1 MALFATGK
9 SAQACFAQLYRALGA
24 ILLTH
29 FTRVCV
35 GARPLEAGMHHWCL
49 CLLFGDVW
57 VTLEVTHGDSIS
69 ELVVHMGVFEVL
81 PGTYKY
87 FDACILAD
95 SSQLTIPAV
104 VNIFDGVCGAMSG
117 DTYRLLSNNC
127 QHAVLRTLNAMGI
140 QGPLTEETIATVAE
154 FYFRRCRTTFGDLT
168 NGFVRFLRMPVFSQ
182 EADTTV
188 PAPADAPFDAL
199 PVFSQEADTTVA
211 EPVDAPFDPPP
222 KRRKL
227 LHKENG
233 TEGAAA
239 EEPTNI
245 E

>member
-154 FYFRRCRTTFGDLT
+154 FYFAPLSHHLRR
-168 NGFVRFLRMPVFSQ
+168 
-182 EADTTV
+182 
-188 PAPADAPFDAL
+188 FDEWIRAIL
-199 PVFSQEADTTVA
+199 ANACFFAGSRHDRSCAGRCA
-211 EPVDAPFDPPP
+211 FRCSACFFA
-222 KRRKL
+222 
-227 LHKENG
+227 G
-233 TEGAAA
+233 S
-239 EEPTNI
+239 
-245 E
+245 